1 MRPFSWIAA
10 AAGRGVQAAWTG
22 HDERDGK
29 GRDAL
34 PGRLMSATFGR
45 TLYNLTQRASQEPL
59 PRPARPDGA
68 LVWLHVPSARAAAP
82 VLELARR
89 LAAEGAGTVL
99 VTCPEALEPPPAV
112 LVQPPPPETAVEARA
127 FLDHWRPA
135 VALFSEGELRP
146 AVMDQATRRG
156 VPLVML
162 NARLPH
168 LPRGRDNWFPG
179 LIRGAL
185 APFSQV
191 LAVDEAA
198 ARAFR
203 RAGARAEA
211 LRVSGRLEERPA
223 GLPCLEAEREALARQ
238 MAARPV
244 WVAAALPRG
253 EERAVLAA
261 QRNVMAFAHR
271 LLLILVPAD
280 PSRADTLA
288 RRLEAEG
295 WNVARRSSEEEPREE
310 TEVYL
315 ASDPAEL
322 GLWYRLAPVTFLGG
336 SLLGD
341 GAIRNPLEAA
351 ALGSAI
357 VHGPRP
363 GVWGAAFDRLG
374 AARAARAVASPED
387 LGNELADLLSP
398 ERVARLAQAAWTVAS
413 EGAELTDA
421 IVAQI
426 RELVAAPA

>member
-1 MRPFSWIAA
+1 
-10 AAGRGVQAAWTG
+10 
-22 HDERDGK
+22 
-29 GRDAL
+29 
-34 PGRLMSATFGR
+34 MSNGLGR
-45 TLYNLTQRASQEPL
+45 TLYNLTQRSSQGAAQP
-59 PRPARPDGA
+59 PTRPDGV
-68 LVWLHVPSARAAAP
+68 LVWLHVPSARVAAP
-82 VLELARR
+82 MRELARR
-89 LAAEGAGTVL
+89 LAADGAGTVL
-99 VTCPEALEPPPAV
+99 VTCPEPLDLPAPV
-112 LVQPPPPETAVEARA
+112 IAQAPPPETSAGVRA

-135 VALFSEGELRP
+135 AALFSEGELRP
-146 AVMDQATRRG
+146 TAVDHAARRG
-156 VPLVML
+156 VPLIMV
-162 NARLPH
+162 NARNPH
-168 LPRGRDNWFPG
+168 LPRGRDSWFPG

-203 RAGARAEA
+203 RAGARAPSV
-211 LRVSGRLEERPA
+211 RISGRLEERPA
-223 GLPCLEAEREALARQ
+223 ALPCLEAEREAMARLT
-238 MAARPV
+238 AARPI
-244 WVAAALPRG
+244 WVAASLPRG

-271 LLLILVPAD
+271 LLLVLVPAD
-280 PSRADTLA
+280 PARGDALA

-295 WNVARRSSEEEPREE
+295 WNVARRSAEEEPRDD

-357 VHGPRP
+357 IHGPRT
-363 GVWGAAFDRLG
+363 GVWGPVFDRLG
-374 AARAARAVASPED
+374 AVRAARAVASPET

-398 ERVARLAQAAWTVAS
+398 ERAARLAHAAWIVAS

-426 RELVAAPA
+426 RTLVTGPE